1 MTARIRHMTI
11 LTVFFTLYTIHP
23 TPLKAQ
29 SYIGPTVSGNFVQT
43 TDRMP
48 QTHTRLAG
56 GGGIGFAYEWQ
67 RNHLLLRTGVEYA
80 LQCPSLALD
89 SQWLAQDMIDTR
101 GVAVI
106 YRGLL
111 ADRTDR
117 LSMHELT
124 IPFFIGGSWHGV
136 YVLAGARLS
145 VSLASTARMQA
156 RLMTVGDYQGRY
168 YEWFENMPNHG
179 YHTFEPVS
187 SKHTVRFKRI
197 DVRLAAELGYS
208 FTLNPYSGHQPSPLL
223 RVGLF
228 AEYGVVNRVFSDNTS
243 PRTTADWSQYL
254 HVDMTHIYASQES
267 TDMRVHLL
275 TYGLR
280 LTLLFPVSNGQ
291 KQPGKCHCIEVWE

>member
-1 MTARIRHMTI
+1 MTVSVRHIAI
-11 LTVFFTLYTIHP
+11 LTVFCTLYAIHSI
-23 TPLKAQ
+23 PLKAQ
-29 SYIGPTVSGNFVQT
+29 SYVGPTVSGYFVQT
-43 TDRMP
+43 MDKMP
-48 QTHTRLAG
+48 QTQTRLSG
-56 GGGIGFAYEWQ
+56 GGGIGLAYEWK
-67 RNHLLLRTGVEYA
+67 REHLILRTGVEYA

-101 GVAVI
+101 GVAVT

-111 ADRTDR
+111 ADRTDL

-124 IPFFIGGSWHGV
+124 IPFFIGGTWHGV
-136 YVLAGARLS
+136 YVLVGARLS

-156 RLMTVGDYQGRY
+156 RLMTAGDYQGRY

-187 SKHTVRFKRI
+187 SKHAVRFKRL

-208 FTLNPYSGHQPSPLL
+208 FSLNPYRERKPSPIL
-223 RVGLF
+223 RLGLF
-228 AEYGVVNRVFSDNTS
+228 AEYGVVNMLSSDNTS

-267 TDMRVHLL
+267 TGMRVNLL

-280 LTLLFPVSNGQ
+280 FTLLFPVSIGQ
-291 KQPGKCHCIEVWE
+291 KQAKPCFCIEVR